1 MSSNA
6 KEVQKELLGSEDP
19 NNSSSSEQT
28 SKLGKFVHSLN
39 NATHRVSMLVLF
51 LMMFLT
57 TGDVIGRYFFYK
69 PITGTYE
76 LTGLAMVIVIFLSLG
91 RTQLKKEHI
100 SIDFLTSKLP
110 VKIRESL
117 NVFTSTIM
125 LALLGITSWQLFAYA
140 QRFGVQ
146 TSGDLGI
153 PMKYFAIV
161 AAIGVLFYALTII
174 LNILQSIS
182 KVVQKNES

>member
-6 KEVQKELLGSEDP
+6 NEVQKERLGSEDP
-19 NNSSSSEQT
+19 NQSSIEQI
-28 SKLGKFVHSLN
+28 SKFEKFVDSLN

-100 SIDFLTSKLP
+100 SIDFVTSKLP
-110 VKIRESL
+110 TKIRESI
-117 NVFTSTIM
+117 NVLTSCIM
-125 LALLGITSWQLFAYA
+125 LALLGTTSWQLFAYA
-140 QRFGVQ
+140 QRFGAQ

-153 PMKYFAIV
+153 PMKYFAIL
-161 AAIGVLFYALTII
+161 AAIGVLFYALTILLSI
-174 LNILQSIS
+174 IQSIS
-182 KVVQKNES
+182 KVVKKNES

>member
-6 KEVQKELLGSEDP
+6 KEVQKEMLGSEYP
-19 NNSSSSEQT
+19 NKSSLQEQT
-28 SKLGKFVHSLN
+28 TKFEKFVHSLN

-110 VKIRESL
+110 VKIRESI
-117 NVFTSTIM
+117 NVVTSVIM
-125 LALLGITSWQLFAYA
+125 LALLGTTSWQLFAYA
-140 QRFGVQ
+140 QRFGAQ

-153 PMKYFAIV
+153 PMKFFAIL
-161 AAIGVLFYALTII
+161 AAIGVLFYALTIV
-174 LNILQSIS
+174 LNIWQSIR